1 MTIYKIRKR
10 NGSIVTFEKE
20 KIENAIQLAFEAV
33 QNKEVDHIPA
43 LVDLVIMNVEAKV
56 GNEIPDI
63 ETVQDAVEQVLIQQ
77 QFEDVAK
84 AYIIY
89 REKRAESRDVKN
101 VVVEVD
107 KTMEEYLWHLD
118 WRINENANVGYSIG
132 WLILKNSEKIVA
144 NYWLSKVYPAEVG
157 NAHRNGD
164 YHIHDLWM
172 FTPYCAWWSLRQM
185 LEEWFNWVT
194 WKLASKPPR
203 HLQSAVNQMVNFI
216 WTLQNEW
223 AGAQAFSSFDTYLA
237 PFVHKY
243 EVSVEKE
250 LEDTKSTL
258 QWEEREKYIA
268 DKTYKYVKQN
278 LQNFIF
284 NMNVPS
290 RRWSQTPFSNIT
302 LDWTCP
308 ADLKEKSLMLGGIE
322 CGYYPKKFW
331 ELQKEMNLINKI
343 LIEIYTEWDANG
355 AVFTFPIPTYNITE
369 DFDWDGPM

>member
-1 MTIYKIRKR
+1 MSINTIYSGQNKKQITTYCVLLKLSDTIKMTIYKIRKR
-10 NGSIVTFEKE
+10 NGAIVTFEKE

-33 QNKEVDHIPA
+33 QNKEIGHIPA
-43 LVDLVIMNVEAKV
+43 LVDLVVSNVEAKIW
-56 GNEIPDI
+56 NEIPDI
-63 ETVQDAVEQVLIQQ
+63 EMIQDEVENVLIQQ

-89 REKRAESRDVKN
+89 REKRAENRDVKN

-107 KTMEEYLWHLD
+107 KTMDEYLWHLD
-118 WRINENANVGYSIG
+118 WRINENANVWYSIG

-203 HLQSAVNQMVNFI
+203 HLQSAVNQMVNFL

-250 LEDTKSTL
+250 LEDT
-258 QWEEREKYIA
+258 
-268 DKTYKYVKQN
+268 
-278 LQNFIF
+278 
-284 NMNVPS
+284 
-290 RRWSQTPFSNIT
+290 
-302 LDWTCP
+302 
-308 ADLKEKSLMLGGIE
+308 
-322 CGYYPKKFW
+322 
-331 ELQKEMNLINKI
+331 
-343 LIEIYTEWDANG
+343 
-355 AVFTFPIPTYNITE
+355 
-369 DFDWDGPM
+369 